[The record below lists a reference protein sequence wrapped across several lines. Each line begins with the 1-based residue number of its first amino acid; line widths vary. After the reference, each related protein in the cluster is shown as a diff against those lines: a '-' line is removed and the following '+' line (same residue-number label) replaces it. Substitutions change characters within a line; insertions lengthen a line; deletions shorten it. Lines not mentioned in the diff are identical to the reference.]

1 MTHHNDFMPSSSQ
14 ERDGVVLF
22 AHGSR
27 DPLWSKP
34 MEAVAARIAADR
46 PDLAVQ
52 CAYLELSEPDLPQ
65 VVRDMAAGGVGR
77 ITIVPMFLGTGR
89 HARED
94 LPQLVQ
100 ELRTEHPTLR
110 LHVQQAIGED
120 ERMTALMAQ
129 IACTP
134 FDTEDELHKGPGT

>member
-1 MTHHNDFMPSSSQ
+1 MTHHNESMPSSFH
-14 ERDGVVLF
+14 EHDGVVLF

-52 CAYLELSEPDLPQ
+52 CAYLELSEPNLPQ
-65 VVRDMAAGGVGR
+65 VVREMAASGVGR

-94 LPQLVQ
+94 LPMLVQ
-100 ELRTEHPTLR
+100 ELRTEHPALH

-129 IACTP
+129 IACAP
-134 FDTEDELHKGPGT
+134 FDSEE